1 MSSAPLAPSL
11 PSPPEYLPTANDRQ
25 WGLLAHLSGLIAS
38 FLGGLSFLGP
48 LVVWLIKKDQS
59 PFVADQAKE
68 ALNFQ
73 IAVTIAMV
81 IVLAI
86 AAATCVGFL
95 LVPVVWIG
103 GLVFS
108 IIAAMEANKGI
119 YYRYPY
125 SLRLVN

>member
-1 MSSAPLAPSL
+1 MATSSPL
-11 PSPPEYLPTANDRQ
+11 PPIQQPAYVPTPEDRT
-25 WGLLAHLSGLIAS
+25 WGLLAHLSGLIAG

-73 IAVTIAMV
+73 IAVTIAIWIAAASLWV
-81 IVLAI
+81 CVGFVLLPLVAI
-86 AAATCVGFL
+86 AA
-95 LVPVVWIG
+95 LVYT
-103 GLVFS
+103 
-108 IIAAMEANKGI
+108 IIAAMEANKGN

-125 SLRLVN
+125 TIRLIS